1 MEDIAPTL
9 TGVTPRLE
17 TLESQ
22 VAEIRDVAYNI
33 ETMMRALCLNSGIQ
47 TSTLR
52 LCPPPVPL
60 FFGSPGPALS
70 SASSA
75 VSAATASSA
84 GVDISGMS
92 LTGAPV
98 AGPSGGEAAM
108 AQAQGTWS
116 GTPAHSVSYR

>member
-52 LCPPPVPL
+52 LRPPPVPL

-98 AGPSGGEAAM
+98 AGPSGGEASI

-116 GTPAHSVSYR
+116 GTPAHSV